1 MNDSENKITNQ
12 VTDDIQDDLDLK
24 IYVDGIVKDKKIAF
38 TLPLLSFAVVLIIS
52 LFLPVKYTS
61 YAVLKI
67 SDENSSSNL
76 GSSFD
81 QFSAIGSLVGFNTSS
96 LENSSSKYVVEKL
109 KSKDLFFESLDEES
123 LRNIYAAKSYNKET
137 KKIILDSKYFDEKD
151 NFKVNKIPNLLQL
164 HRENFLKNFNASIEK
179 DTGFIYVTYSH
190 ISPVFAKELIE
201 KMINELN
208 ESEREK
214 NINESIKIIED
225 LTVKIASTYESEVK
239 KLISNLIENE
249 LKSQVLSNVKE
260 NFIVEYIDSPF
271 IPDEKTSPYI
281 INNSILGFIV
291 GLFAFLIIS
300 ISRSFIR
307 TVRR

>member
-260 NFIVEYIDSPF
+260 NFVVEYIDSPF

>member
-1 MNDSENKITNQ
+1 MTPSRS
-12 VTDDIQDDLDLK
+12 
-24 IYVDGIVKDKKIAF
+24 KKIAF

-81 QFSAIGSLVGFNTSS
+81 QFSAVGSLVGFDTSS

-137 KKIILDSKYFDEKD
+137 EKIILDSKYFDEKD

>member
-81 QFSAIGSLVGFNTSS
+81 QFSAVGSLVGFDTSS

-137 KKIILDSKYFDEKD
+137 EKIILDSKYFDEKD

>member
-81 QFSAIGSLVGFNTSS
+81 QFSAVGSLVGFNTSS

-137 KKIILDSKYFDEKD
+137 EKIILDSKYFDEKN

-164 HRENFLKNFNASIEK
+164 HRENFLKNFNASIDK
-179 DTGFIYVTYSH
+179 DTGFIYVTYTH

>member
-81 QFSAIGSLVGFNTSS
+81 QFSAVGSLVGFDTSS

-137 KKIILDSKYFDEKD
+137 EKIILDSKYFDEKD

-208 ESEREK
+208 ESDREK
-214 NINESIKIIED
+214 KINESIKIIED

-300 ISRSFIR
+300 IFRSFIR

>member
-81 QFSAIGSLVGFNTSS
+81 QFSAVGSLVGFDTSS

-137 KKIILDSKYFDEKD
+137 EKIILDSKYFDEKD

-208 ESEREK
+208 ESDREK

>member
-81 QFSAIGSLVGFNTSS
+81 QFSAVGSLVGFDTSS

-137 KKIILDSKYFDEKD
+137 EKIILDSKYFDEKD

-208 ESEREK
+208 ESDREK

-300 ISRSFIR
+300 IFRSFIR